1 MFKKKLILSAVVL
14 AYIAS
19 PLSALT
25 LKESIIEAMNTNP
38 VVQERLKNYRAT
50 QQDLNVANSE
60 YYPKLNLS
68 ASFGHNWAGDLKKS
82 DTGDYE
88 HKVVNQDYGNYET
101 QLKLTQNLFDGFG
114 TTHKVDYQESRILAA
129 AYNYIEKSNDIAF
142 KMTNAYLNVLRAY
155 ALLQTA
161 SQNVKSTE
169 DIFQKVKDLYDS
181 GLTTDS
187 EVKKIESALSLARSN
202 FTVQQ
207 NNTRDTEFS
216 FRRILGRMPDVSEMQ
231 KPDMNTPMPD
241 SPERAAIYSVNH
253 NPSLLVSQYNIK
265 GAQAL
270 WKQHK
275 KEYYPKI
282 DLEVSQT
289 YNDVEQRNAFDSP
302 DDRFKA
308 RIVLNYNIFNGGAD
322 SATVQKDISKI
333 NQEIDIKRDL
343 KRQVIEGLDLSW
355 NAYTMIGTQLKDL
368 REYSKF
374 SEKTLEL
381 YKEEY
386 DLGRRSLL
394 DLLSAQN
401 DVINSRS
408 QIITAEYDRLFA
420 QYRILD
426 AMGLL
431 PLAVVG
437 DTKEFTARVN
447 LYTDDD
453 ASEVLDTIPVRLDVD
468 GDQISD
474 NNDLCDN
481 SILDDNIMPYGCKKM
496 MRDSD
501 ADGVM
506 DSKDVCPL
514 TPKNAKVSPDGCA
527 LDSDFDGVK
536 DYADKCLN
544 TPVGDE
550 VDVEGCSIEA
560 PAVDSDGDG
569 VFDKDDQCMN
579 TPVGDK
585 IDFNGCS
592 LKDSDGDGVY
602 DKDDQCE
609 NTPHGYKVGVNGCT
623 SKITFSVIFRKSSA
637 KIPTD
642 LTEKINQLAQYLKD
656 YPEYDAKIIG
666 HTSREKGSKKV
677 FNQRLS
683 EDRAKAFRKA
693 LIKRGVAASR
703 ITAEGKGFSEPIADN
718 SKYLGRVANRRIE
731 IQLTKKGEK

>member
-1 MFKKKLILSAVVL
+1 MFKKKLIFSTVVIAYLS
-14 AYIAS
+14 S

-25 LKESIIEAMNTNP
+25 LKESIVEAINTNP

-60 YYPKLNLS
+60 YYPKLDLS
-68 ASFGHNWAGDLKKS
+68 LSVGRNWGGHLKKS
-82 DTGDYE
+82 NTGDYE
-88 HKVVNQDYGNYET
+88 HKVVNQDYGNYES

-142 KMTNAYLNVLRAY
+142 KMTNAYLNVLRSY
-155 ALLQTA
+155 ELLQTA
-161 SQNVKSTE
+161 SENVQINE
-169 DIFQKVKDLYDS
+169 DIFKKVKDLFDS

-202 FTVQQ
+202 FTVQK
-207 NNTRDTEFS
+207 NNALDTEFN
-216 FRRILGRMPDVSEMQ
+216 FRRILGRMPNVSEME
-231 KPDMNTPMPD
+231 KPDMNVPMPD
-241 SPERAAIYSVNH
+241 SPERAAIYSINH

-275 KEYYPKI
+275 KEYYPTI

-289 YNDVEQRNAFDSP
+289 YNDVETRNAFDNP

-308 RIVLNYNIFNGGAD
+308 RLVLNYNIFNGGAD
-322 SATVQKDISKI
+322 SATVQKDVSKI
-333 NQEIDIKRDL
+333 TQEIAIKRDL

-355 NAYTMIGTQLKDL
+355 NAYKMIGMQLKDL
-368 REYSKF
+368 RDYSKF

-408 QIITAEYDRLFA
+408 QIITAEYDMLFA
-420 QYRILD
+420 KYRILD

-431 PLAVVG
+431 PMAVVG

-447 LYTDDD
+447 LYSDDE
-453 ASEVLDTIPVRLDVD
+453 ASEVLDTLPVRLDVD
-468 GDQISD
+468 DDKISD

-496 MRDSD
+496 IHDSD
-501 ADGVM
+501 ADGII
-506 DSKDVCPL
+506 DSKDICPL
-514 TPKNAKVSPDGCA
+514 TPKNAKVTADGCA
-527 LDSDFDGVK
+527 IDSDLDGIK
-536 DYADKCLN
+536 DYADECLN
-544 TPVGDE
+544 TPFGDE
-550 VDVEGCSIEA
+550 VDVKGCSIEVA
-560 PAVDSDGDG
+560 DV
-569 VFDKDDQCMN
+569 
-579 TPVGDK
+579 
-585 IDFNGCS
+585 
-592 LKDSDGDGVY
+592 DSDGDGVY
-602 DKDDQCE
+602 DKEDECKS
-609 NTPHGYKVGVNGCT
+609 TPKGYKVGANGCT
-623 SKITFSVIFRKSSA
+623 SVITFSVLFSKASS
-637 KIPTD
+637 KIPAD
-642 LTEKINQLAQYLKD
+642 LEENINQLSQYLKD
-656 YPEYDAKIIG
+656 YPEYNIHVIG
-666 HTSREKGSKKV
+666 HTSREKTSKDIY
-677 FNQRLS
+677 NQKLS
-683 EDRAKAFRKA
+683 ESRAKAFQDA
-693 LIKRGVAASR
+693 LIDKGIDPARISYEGRG
-703 ITAEGKGFSEPIADN
+703 FHEPIADN
-718 SKYLGRVANRRIE
+718 ATQKGRIANRRLE